1 MYTQF
6 GGYFNIQAN
15 RLGSELANVMKDMGI
30 KRGAGPLLYIF
41 LLRFLVPA
49 WFSEAIVQGKRN
61 GQDDHYGRVP
71 SGLLW
76 CTCRAPCV
84 IKS

>member
-1 MYTQF
+1 MYTKL

-41 LLRFLVPA
+41 LLGLLVPA
-49 WFSEAIVQGKRN
+49 WFSEAIVQGMR
-61 GQDDHYGRVP
+61 GGPDDDGRVP
-71 SGLLW
+71 GGLLC
-76 CTCRAPCV
+76 CTCRASCE